1 MQKLSKTVTFEFKDG
16 STKVFS
22 LGQSI
27 KGLRDSKGRRPV
39 RAVLS
44 FTKDTE
50 LTKIEKECVYCIV
63 TPSIDPM
70 NGEVVY
76 AEVE

>member
-1 MQKLSKTVTFEFKDG
+1 MQKSSKTVTFEFKDG

-44 FTKDTE
+44 FPKDTE

-63 TPSIDPM
+63 TPSIDLM

-76 AEVE
+76 AEV